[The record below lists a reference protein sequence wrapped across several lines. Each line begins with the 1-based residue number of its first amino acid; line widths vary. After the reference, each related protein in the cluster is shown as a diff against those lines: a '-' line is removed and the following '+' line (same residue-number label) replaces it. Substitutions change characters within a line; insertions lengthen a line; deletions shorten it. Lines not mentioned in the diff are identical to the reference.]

1 MRTTSPMFFS
11 IGCAALAMRVT
22 AKILRIFVGR
32 EERPVR
38 SGLATMSPGR
48 DEVDRQKG
56 AVFSGLHCLA
66 LRVRTSKRLDPLI
79 FRDAIAGARRVDPP
93 FIENCIEKNF
103 HVPNMRAGPW

>member
-1 MRTTSPMFFS
+1 MFFS
-11 IGCAALAMRVT
+11 IGCAALVIESHHT
-22 AKILRIFVGR
+22 KILRIFVGR

-38 SGLATMSPGR
+38 SGLATMSSGR

-66 LRVRTSKRLDPLI
+66 LRVRASKRHDSLI
-79 FRDAIAGARRVDPP
+79 FCDAIAGARRVDTS
-93 FIENCIEKNF
+93 FFENCIEKNF